1 MSFNLIA
8 IDLAYDIETL
18 QSTLFFEKIVKGG
31 SYINRK

>member
-18 QSTLFFEKIVKGG
+18 QSNFIFWE
-31 SYINRK
+31 NRKEWLVY